1 MKVTI
6 LNIIGTYKPCITI
19 HELVNWYRYVRAWLT
34 WYQFALFKF
43 TASLSLFMR
52 KVSLASQLNWHGR

>member
-19 HELVNWYRYVRAWLT
+19 GKLVPVRSHMAYLVPVSL
-34 WYQFALFKF
+34 Y
-43 TASLSLFMR
+43 LSLFMR
-52 KVSLASQLNWHGR
+52 NVSLASQLNNELAWAIK